1 MKLEVGFS
9 RTESGLERTIQ
20 IGDRSYESLI
30 SLAAAPKSDS
40 DHLSAWWH
48 AYLRNDRPDARNDS
62 GELKV
67 AELFCGPGGLAQGVK
82 HFCDEV
88 GLKFRSVAA
97 ADTDADA
104 VSVYSANHGTPREGM
119 RAGPQGD
126 SAELVSY
133 EVSGTFDNSRFP
145 VRPELLD
152 PGWEKL
158 VGGVDLL
165 LAGPPCQGHSNL
177 NNHTRRNDRRN
188 GHYLD
193 VPALAVAL
201 DCPAVI
207 IENVPAVRWS
217 HEEVVAKAEAL
228 FRSEGYKVKTGVMKA
243 HKMGW
248 PQRRNRFFM
257 VATREAPPICLDKI
271 SEVLKVDEPLDLWWA
286 IKDLETIGE
295 DAGMHRQPKRSIP
308 NKVRIDYLFDNDVYD
323 LPDEKGPL
331 SRSAPL
337 TDPNKK
343 AHTYPSVYGRLRK
356 FEVAPTITSGF
367 MTNGRGRYV
376 HPTMRRTLNPREAAR
391 LQGFPDGYDFEPD
404 GKRPDSFQLLKWI
417 GDAVPM
423 PLGYAATLSA
433 LGERLS
439 GPSGP

>member
-20 IGDRSYESLI
+20 IGDRPYQSSIRLTGA
-30 SLAAAPKSDS
+30 SKTDS
-40 DHLSAWWH
+40 DLGAWWH
-48 AYLRNDRPDARNDS
+48 AYLRNVRPEADNEP
-62 GELKV
+62 GELRV

-82 HFCDEV
+82 QFCDEV
-88 GLKFRSVAA
+88 GFKFRSVAA
-97 ADTDADA
+97 ADTDAAA
-104 VSVYSANHGTPREGM
+104 VSVYKANHGTPPEAV

-126 SAELVSY
+126 SAKLIGY
-133 EVSGTFDNSRFP
+133 EISGDFDDSRFP
-145 VRPELLD
+145 VPPELLD

-158 VGGVDLL
+158 VGAVDLL

-177 NNHTRRNDRRN
+177 NNYTRRNDQRN

-201 DCPAVI
+201 ECPAVI
-207 IENVPAVRWS
+207 IENVPAVQWS
-217 HEEVVAKAEAL
+217 DEQVVERAEAL
-228 FRSEGYKVKTGVMKA
+228 FRSEGYEVKTGVMRA
-243 HKMGW
+243 HRMGW

-257 VATREAPPICLDKI
+257 VATRDAQPICLDKI

-286 IKDLETIGE
+286 IGDLEAIGE
-295 DAGMHRQPKRSIP
+295 DAGMHRQPKRSP
-308 NKVRIDYLFDNDVYD
+308 ENKDRIDYLFDNEIYD
-323 LPDEKGPL
+323 LPDEEGPP

-337 TDPNKK
+337 TDPKKK
-343 AHTYPSVYGRLRK
+343 AHTYPAVYGRLQ
-356 FEVAPTITSGF
+356 ESQVAPTITSGF

-404 GKRPDSFQLLKWI
+404 GKRPDTCQLLKWI

-423 PLGYAATLSA
+423 PLGYAAALSA
-433 LGERLS
+433 LGKRLS